1 MYQKKQ
7 VIKQTKGIT
16 DKVYHSRLFGRVF
29 RLHNMIEKRGIK
41 VGKMKEEIYG
51 YESEIRSLERKI
63 QGVKKDIS
71 KVRKD
76 VNVIKEEIGDYRKK
90 IERLHKNNDLMYIPN
105 FGVRTYQKGKRG
117 YWYIEG
123 RVRLPMVNGRKGK
136 ELTKSFGRYENVITE
151 YRKKDKE
158 LYKYETP
165 KMENG
170 KLKRDLPEEPK
181 KLIYK
186 LLGDLRDW
194 WWDGVNLYE

>member
-63 QGVKKDIS
+63 KGVKKDIS
-71 KVRKD
+71 KVRKGI
-76 VNVIKEEIGDYRKK
+76 NEIQKEIGSYRNK
-90 IERLHKNNDLMYIPN
+90 IEVFKEYDELLYKPSFSL
-105 FGVRTYQKGKRG
+105 RTYQKGKRD

-136 ELTKSFGRYENVITE
+136 ELTKSFGRYENVITQ

-158 LYKYETP
+158 LYKYLDVETN
-165 KMENG
+165 KTG
-170 KLKRDLPEEPK
+170 KETRKIDYDLQKRLKKDLE
-181 KLIYK
+181 
-186 LLGDLRDW
+186 DW
-194 WWDGVNLYE
+194 WWDGVNLYK

>member
-29 RLHNMIEKRGIK
+29 RLHRMIEKRGIK

-71 KVRKD
+71 KVRKGISEIQKEIGSYR
-76 VNVIKEEIGDYRKK
+76 NKIEVIKEYDELLY
-90 IERLHKNNDLMYIPN
+90 EPTYS
-105 FGVRTYQKGKRG
+105 VRTYQKGKRG

-136 ELTKSFGRYENVITE
+136 ELTKSFGRYEDVITE
-151 YRKKDKE
+151 YRKKDKV
-158 LYKYETP
+158 LYKYLDVYTDG
-165 KMENG
+165 NG
-170 KLKRDLPEEPK
+170 KKQRIVD
-181 KLIYK
+181 YK
-186 LLGDLRDW
+186 LQESLENDLEDW

>member
-7 VIKQTKGIT
+7 VIKQTDGMT
-16 DKVYHSRLFGRVF
+16 DKVYHRRLFGRIF
-29 RLHNMIEKRGIK
+29 TLHRMIEKRGVKI
-41 VGKMKEEIYG
+41 GKMKEEVYG
-51 YESEIRSLERKI
+51 YESEIRLLERKI

-76 VNVIKEEIGDYRKK
+76 VNEIQKEIGSYRNKIEVIKEYDELLY
-90 IERLHKNNDLMYIPN
+90 EPTYS
-105 FGVRTYQKGKRG
+105 VRTYQKGKRG

-123 RVRLPMVNGRKGK
+123 RVRLPMVDGRKGK
-136 ELTKSFGRYENVITE
+136 ELTKSFGRYENVITQ

-158 LYKYETP
+158 LYKYEKP
-165 KMENG
+165 YVKNG

-186 LLGDLRDW
+186 LINDLIDW